1 MRMRNLLL
9 ISAVMLWASATALAQ
24 TPPPAPPAPSA
35 PSAPSRPTV
44 TIVPAPYI
52 IEPSPPMGFSFLLE
66 GGNFLGIQPE
76 EINRENMSRYGM
88 SQARGVGVREVSKDS
103 PAERAGLRK
112 GDVVLQ
118 FDGEVVSS
126 TRKLLR
132 LIGEAAP
139 EQTVRLTISRN
150 GSEQQL
156 TATLGKREAAR
167 AGEFNV
173 MPMDPGEFQ
182 FGFPPS
188 TPRAPRAGQ
197 APESEVFAF
206 GFGNRRVGILT
217 TPLTKQLADHLGVS
231 GGKGVLVTSV
241 NENSPAAKAGL
252 RAGDVIT
259 EVNGASVEDSGDFIR
274 ELNRKDEGDVTLTVV
289 RDKSQRTIKVTP
301 ERRPSPS
308 FNLTDFQPAPM
319 ALLRISPRVKVETLY
334 RALRAMPRVQ
344 NFALPKLEKLL
355 VPRLLNLPRNAPL
368 PLVLDGYYD

>member
-9 ISAVMLWASATALAQ
+9 VLTASLLVGATARAQ
-24 TPPPAPPAPSA
+24 TPPPAPAQPQPAPLVA
-35 PSAPSRPTV
+35 
-44 TIVPAPYI
+44 VPG
-52 IEPSPPMGFSFLLE
+52 EPMNFSFFLD

-76 EINRENMSRYGM
+76 EINRENMGRYGM
-88 SQARGVGVREVSKDS
+88 SQPRGVGVGNVSKDS
-103 PAERAGLRK
+103 PAERAGLKK
-112 GDVVLQ
+112 GDVILQ
-118 FDGEVVSS
+118 FDDEPVTS

-139 EQTVRLTISRN
+139 EQTVRLTVSRN

-167 AGEFNV
+167 AGSWNL
-173 MPMDPGEFQ
+173 MPPEPGEFQ
-182 FGFPPS
+182 FEFPPAAPHP
-188 TPRAPRAGQ
+188 PRPGQ

-217 TPLTKQLADHLGVS
+217 TSLTRQLADHLGVS

-241 NENSPAAKAGL
+241 NENSPASKAGL
-252 RAGDVIT
+252 KAGDVIT

-274 ELNRKDEGDVTLTVV
+274 ELNRKDDGEVTLTVV

-301 ERRPSPS
+301 ERRRTTPS
-308 FNLTDFQPAPM
+308 FNMTDFQPMPM
-319 ALLRISPRVKVETLY
+319 ALRISPRVEVETMY
-334 RALRAMPRVQ
+334 RALRAIPRVGS
-344 NFALPKLEKLL
+344 FTLPKLQKLV
-355 VPRLLNLPRNAPL
+355 VPRVINVPRNEPV